1 MLQRC
6 SRCCKYNDHLSSSP
20 SPLKLWVSP
29 QVENTTSSLS
39 SPLKWRSSSSPNTM
53 KHSMNTHTHTHDRLD
68 LRVGQILCSVEELQL
83 GPKVCEMHH
92 HYRGGSSF
100 TYPNSNLVCC
110 AFSQQTT
117 KILHF
122 IYQIYRSP
130 KVSFHIDK
138 TNNFVFFKKIEFVSK
153 I

>member
-1 MLQRC
+1 MT
-6 SRCCKYNDHLSSSP
+6 
-20 SPLKLWVSP
+20 KLIKS
-29 QVENTTSSLS
+29 QHHEAFNE
-39 SPLKWRSSSSPNTM
+39 
-53 KHSMNTHTHTHDRLD
+53 HTHTHDRLD

-110 AFSQQTT
+110 AFSLQTT
-117 KILHF
+117 KILQF

-138 TNNFVFFKKIEFVSK
+138 MNNLFFSKKIQFFS
-153 I
+153 